1 MNNTEGI
8 LPCLGCAAF
17 WALMLPLIVQSLR
30 LRWRALKELD
40 DLRSPDI
47 KARNKAQENSRAD
60 KALRFSLSLHFIGVA
75 VIVVLVVL
83 GILNIWIIP
92 EWASFLGLILF
103 AGWVINGLVMGILAA
118 VVFMKSP
125 K

>member
-1 MNNTEGI
+1 MNDTEGS
-8 LPCLGCAAF
+8 LPCLGWVAF

-30 LRWRALKELD
+30 LRWQLYKELND
-40 DLRSPDI
+40 FSSPDI
-47 KARNKAQENSRAD
+47 KARFKERENTPAG
-60 KALRFSLSLHFIGVA
+60 KALRFSLILHFIGVA

-103 AGWVINGLVMGILAA
+103 AGWGINGIVMGILAA
-118 VVFMKSP
+118 TVFVKSP